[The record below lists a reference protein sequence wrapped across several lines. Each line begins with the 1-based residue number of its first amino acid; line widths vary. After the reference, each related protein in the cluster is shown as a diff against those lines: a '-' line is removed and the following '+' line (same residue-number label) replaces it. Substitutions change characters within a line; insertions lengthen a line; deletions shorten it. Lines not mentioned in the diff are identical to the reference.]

1 VGCNVKA
8 KNMAPTNNEEKNLI
22 SKDIEVMEQI
32 TRNLL
37 IKIRQNEANDK
48 KKDLTEEIR
57 QVLAKEK
64 F

>member
-1 VGCNVKA
+1 MKA
-8 KNMAPTNNEEKNLI
+8 KNMALTNNEEKNLI
-22 SKDIEVMEQI
+22 SKNVEVMEQI
-32 TRNLL
+32 TRKLL

>member
-1 VGCNVKA
+1 MKA
-8 KNMAPTNNEEKNLI
+8 KNMVTTNNEETNLI
-22 SKDIEVMEQI
+22 SKDVEVMEQV

-57 QVLAKEK
+57 QLLAKEK

>member
-1 VGCNVKA
+1 MKEKNVV
-8 KNMAPTNNEEKNLI
+8 PTNNEEKKQI
-22 SKDIEVMEQI
+22 SKDVEVMEQL

-57 QVLAKEK
+57 KVLAKEK

>member
-1 VGCNVKA
+1 MKA

-22 SKDIEVMEQI
+22 PKDIEVMEQI

-57 QVLAKEK
+57 QLLAKEK

>member
-1 VGCNVKA
+1 MV
-8 KNMAPTNNEEKNLI
+8 PTNNEEKKQI
-22 SKDIEVMEQI
+22 SKDVEVMEQL

>member
-1 VGCNVKA
+1 MKA
-8 KNMAPTNNEEKNLI
+8 KNMVTTNNEETNLI
-22 SKDIEVMEQI
+22 SKDVEEMEQV

-57 QVLAKEK
+57 QLLAKEK

>member
-1 VGCNVKA
+1 MKEKNVV
-8 KNMAPTNNEEKNLI
+8 PTNNEEKKQI
-22 SKDIEVMEQI
+22 SKDVEVMEQL

>member
-1 VGCNVKA
+1 MKA
-8 KNMAPTNNEEKNLI
+8 KNVATTNNEEKNLI
-22 SKDIEVMEQI
+22 SKDVEVMEQV

-48 KKDLTEEIR
+48 KKDITEEIR
-57 QVLAKEK
+57 QLLAKEK

>member
-1 VGCNVKA
+1 MKA

-22 SKDIEVMEQI
+22 PKDIEVMEQI

>member
-1 VGCNVKA
+1 MKA
-8 KNMAPTNNEEKNLI
+8 KNLATTNNEEKNLI
-22 SKDIEVMEQI
+22 SKDVEVMEQV

-57 QVLAKEK
+57 QLLAKEK

>member
-1 VGCNVKA
+1 MKA
-8 KNMAPTNNEEKNLI
+8 KNVATTNNEEKNLI
-22 SKDIEVMEQI
+22 SKDVEVMEQV

-57 QVLAKEK
+57 QLLAKEK

>member
-1 VGCNVKA
+1 
-8 KNMAPTNNEEKNLI
+8 MALTNNEEKNLI
-22 SKDIEVMEQI
+22 SKYVEVKDQI
-32 TRNLL
+32 TRILL